1 MSRRSRSR
9 RQSGLR
15 RPGLITL
22 VLAVL
27 LAGWFIWQQ
36 RNEQG
41 VANQAEAPVVDTD
54 RDTLSKP
61 LPLPDPASASGSRP
75 AAQPGTATDGLP
87 AEVGKTLDL
96 IARGGPFPHP
106 QDGAVFGNREKRL
119 PAHPRGYYR
128 EYTVQTPG
136 LGHRGARRIVTG
148 GQPPEV
154 YYYTDDHYD
163 SFRTLQV
170 PR

>member
-9 RQSGLR
+9 RQSALR
-15 RPGLITL
+15 RPGLVAL

-27 LAGWFIWQQ
+27 LAGWFFWQQ
-36 RNEQG
+36 RSDQG
-41 VANQAEAPVVDTD
+41 MARQAEVPVVDAEPG
-54 RDTLSKP
+54 TLSKP
-61 LPLPDPASASGSRP
+61 LPLPEPASAGRPPTQP
-75 AAQPGTATDGLP
+75 AAAAAGLP
-87 AEVGKTLDL
+87 VEVGETLDL

-119 PAHPRGYYR
+119 PPHPRGYYR
-128 EYTVQTPG
+128 EYTVETPG
-136 LGHRGARRIVTG
+136 LGDRGARRIVTG

-154 YYYTDDHYD
+154 FYYTDDHYD